1 MVAPLNWGLG
11 HATRSM
17 PVIDQLLAWGAQV
30 ILAGDGRSMHL
41 LRQEYPHLE
50 HVELPSYHVRY
61 TSGSS
66 MPLVTLL
73 RTPIYLNAIYRE
85 HHALD
90 RLAGTHRLDLV
101 ISDNR
106 YGMWTN
112 KVPCVFMCHQIAI
125 IPPRPAGWTSPG
137 FYWLQRAFY
146 AGFRQV
152 WVPDFAGSPNLTGRL
167 SHGYVNDDRL
177 RYIGPM
183 SRFMNMAPNPDT
195 GFRAD
200 YVVVLSGPEPQR
212 SLLEA
217 AIVKQAK
224 GIPADFLLVQGKTES
239 FKESRQG
246 NLRFVS
252 FLTARELYG
261 TLSHARAVIARAGYS
276 TVMDLCFL
284 KRKAILIP
292 TPGQTEQEYLAAR
305 LEREGMAVVQ
315 RQGRLNLKEA
325 LERAEGLSGFTDLSG
340 NISLQKE
347 LAQALGELLPEAT
360 TGSGAPTAPQSRRT
374 AG

>member
-1 MVAPLNWGLG
+1 MAPLNWGLG

-17 PVIDQLLAWGAQV
+17 PVIDQLLAWGARV

-41 LRQEYPHLE
+41 LRREYPHLE
-50 HVELPSYHVRY
+50 HVSLPSYHVRY

-85 HHALD
+85 HQALD
-90 RLAGTHRLDLV
+90 RLIGTHRVDLV

-106 YGMWTN
+106 YGMWSR

-125 IPPRPAGWTSPG
+125 IPPRPAAWTTPG

-167 SHGYVNDDRL
+167 SHGYVTDDRL
-177 RYIGPM
+177 RYIGPV
-183 SRFMNMAPNPDT
+183 SRFMNMKPLPAS
-195 GFRAD
+195 GFQAD

-217 AIVKQAK
+217 VIVEQAAS
-224 GIPADFLLVQGKTES
+224 IPADFLIVQGKTES
-239 FKESRQG
+239 FSESRQG

-252 FLTARELYG
+252 YLTARELY
-261 TLSHARAVIARAGYS
+261 TALTTARAVIARAGYS
-276 TVMDLCFL
+276 TVMDLCFMS
-284 KRKAILIP
+284 KRAVLIP

-305 LEREGMAVVQ
+305 LERDGMAVVQ
-315 RQGRLNLKEA
+315 RQDWLNLGEA
-325 LERAEGLSGFTDLSG
+325 LERAETLSGFTDLSDR
-340 NISLQKE
+340 ISLQDH
-347 LAQALGELLPEAT
+347 LARALGELLPDVT
-360 TGSGAPTAPQSRRT
+360 TGSGAPTEPQSRRT